1 MKLRLSAASPL
12 SALDEPEAVSRAG
25 CHGLL

>member
-12 SALDEPEAVSRAG
+12 SALDEPEAVSRARA
-25 CHGLL
+25 HGLP